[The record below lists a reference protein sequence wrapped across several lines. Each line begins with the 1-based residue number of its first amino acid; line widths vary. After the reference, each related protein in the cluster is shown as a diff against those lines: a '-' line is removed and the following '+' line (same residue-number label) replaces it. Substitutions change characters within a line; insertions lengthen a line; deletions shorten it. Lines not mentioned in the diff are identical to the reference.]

1 MFQPSIAIP
10 ELIFR
15 VTLVY
20 AGVFLL
26 LRVVGKRHVGELAP
40 FDLVVLLIMSECVQN
55 ALIGDDKSVT
65 GGLIA
70 AATLFGINQ
79 VVGRISWRNKRA
91 ERLLEGTPRVLV
103 RHGRVLKHVL
113 ADEQITHS
121 ELLEACAAKA
131 AARSARFATRFLNP
145 AATSRSGYALSA
157 DRCCAL
163 MSGRRKAIST

>member
-1 MFQPSIAIP
+1 MFQPSIAVP

-15 VTLVY
+15 VALVY

-26 LRVVGKRHVGELAP
+26 LRIVGKRHVGELAP
-40 FDLVVLLIMSECVQN
+40 FDLVVLLILSECVQN
-55 ALIGDDKSVT
+55 ALTGDDKSVT

-103 RHGRVLKHVL
+103 RHGRVLKQVL
-113 ADEQITHS
+113 AEEQITHS
-121 ELLEACAAKA
+121 ELLEALRREGCSSLSKVRYAI
-131 AARSARFATRFLNP
+131 LEP
-145 AATSRSGYALSA
+145 SGDITIGLRAE
-157 DRCCAL
+157 
-163 MSGRRKAIST
+163 RR

>member
-1 MFQPSIAIP
+1 MFQPSTAVP

-15 VTLVY
+15 VALVY

-26 LRVVGKRHVGELAP
+26 LRIVGKRHVGELAP
-40 FDLVVLLIMSECVQN
+40 FDLVVLLILSECVQN

-103 RHGRVLKHVL
+103 RHGRVLKQVL
-113 ADEQITHS
+113 AEEQITHS
-121 ELLEACAAKA
+121 ELLEALRREGCSSLSKVRYAI
-131 AARSARFATRFLNP
+131 LEP
-145 AATSRSGYALSA
+145 SGDITIGLRAE
-157 DRCCAL
+157 
-163 MSGRRKAIST
+163 RR

>member
-15 VTLVY
+15 AALVY

-40 FDLVVLLIMSECVQN
+40 FDLVVLLILSECVQN

-79 VVGRISWRNKRA
+79 VVGRISSRNKRA

-121 ELLEACAAKA
+121 ELLEALRREGCSSLSKVRYAI
-131 AARSARFATRFLNP
+131 LEP
-145 AATSRSGYALSA
+145 SGDITIGLRAE
-157 DRCCAL
+157 
-163 MSGRRKAIST
+163 RR

>member
-1 MFQPSIAIP
+1 MAKARASGVPQEDDMFQPSIAIP

-15 VTLVY
+15 AVLVY
-20 AGVFLL
+20 AGIFLL

-40 FDLVVLLIMSECVQN
+40 FDLVVLLILSECVQN
-55 ALIGDDKSVT
+55 ALIADDKSVT

-79 VVGRISWRNKRA
+79 VVGHLSWRNKRA

-113 ADEQITHS
+113 AEEQITHS
-121 ELLEACAAKA
+121 ELLEAVRREGCSSLSKV
-131 AARSARFATRFLNP
+131 R
-145 AATSRSGYALSA
+145 YAILEPGGDITIGLRA
-157 DRCCAL
+157 E
-163 MSGRRKAIST
+163 RR

>member
-1 MFQPSIAIP
+1 MFQPSIAVP

-15 VTLVY
+15 VALIY

-26 LRVVGKRHVGELAP
+26 LRIVGKRHVGELAP
-40 FDLVVLLIMSECVQN
+40 FDLVVLLILSECVQN

-103 RHGRVLKHVL
+103 RHGRVLKQVL
-113 ADEQITHS
+113 AEEQITHS
-121 ELLEACAAKA
+121 ELLEALRREGCSSLSKVRYAI
-131 AARSARFATRFLNP
+131 LEP
-145 AATSRSGYALSA
+145 SGDITIGLRAE
-157 DRCCAL
+157 
-163 MSGRRKAIST
+163 RR